1 MPKEFERKLVLQ
13 LVVDHPDLSPAEL
26 EEILL
31 VRPDEYWSRGE
42 NYKPSPHTEDQQ
54 YQFSRWALTEIAPSL
69 NDLPEAI
76 RALLNRVEEYVGNF
90 LNLPDDSRVA
100 LTLFVDETQ
109 TVIGTGFD
117 WDVIQFLAK
126 MRAEIDISLVVH
138 RTQSPDKKT

>member
-1 MPKEFERKLVLQ
+1 MPRKFERKLVLQ

-26 EEILL
+26 EGILL
-31 VRPDEYWSRGE
+31 IRPDECWSRGE
-42 NYKPSPHTEDQQ
+42 NYKPSPHAKERQ
-54 YQFSRWALTEIAPSL
+54 YQFSRWALREIAPSL
-69 NDLPEAI
+69 DDLPETV
-76 RALLNRVEEYVGNF
+76 RVLLNRVEECSGKF

-126 MRAEIDISLVVH
+126 IRAEIDVSLVVH
-138 RTQSPDKKT
+138 RA